1 MKRVYRKYKE
11 DYSWSPS
18 ACICEKSQ
26 YLEIIADTSV
36 ISCDEIISVMDILS
50 TKQTNTIATNVSIN
64 CYSEKVRYNIDYY
77 ILHADLLVIILL
89 LITIICSR
97 YAKLKSKQKK

>member
-1 MKRVYRKYKE
+1 MKQVYRKYKE

-50 TKQTNTIATNVSIN
+50 TKQTNKIQQQMS
-64 CYSEKVRYNIDYY
+64 
-77 ILHADLLVIILL
+77 
-89 LITIICSR
+89 
-97 YAKLKSKQKK
+97 Q